1 MGARQFVAGL
11 LFIVFGLQF
20 PFAIAQQSKELEDIQ
35 NQIKQKQ
42 QQIEKQIADAK
53 TLQTQ
58 LKQAELE
65 ISSTAKKLNDTRA
78 SIGQNTQQQLALK
91 KEQSELK
98 SQLKL
103 QQSALA
109 EQLKSMY
116 MAGDYD
122 YAKMLFN
129 LEDAG
134 KFERTLSYYQ
144 FLNQARK
151 KQIDTFRELAAQLQ
165 QVTANLATKLNEL
178 KQLESTQR
186 EQSEQLKQQQ
196 NNRKR
201 TLVKIERQ
209 IDSEAEQ
216 IEQLQINEQAL
227 LKAIEEAERLAQQRP
242 VSLNGLA
249 KLQGKLNPPTKG
261 RLRNMFGRYRQG
273 QVKWKGI
280 LFNGNTGAPVRAVYD
295 GKVLYANWLRG
306 FGLVTVLDHG
316 DGYMS
321 LYGHNQALLKNV
333 GDEVQ
338 AGESIALVGQSG
350 GQSSPNLYFEIR
362 HKGLPVNP
370 VKWLK
375 R

>member
-20 PFAIAQQSKELEDIQ
+20 SYSIAQQSKELEDIQ

-58 LKQAELE
+58 LKHAELE

-165 QVTANLATKLNEL
+165 KVTANLATKLNEL

-227 LKAIEEAERLAQQRP
+227 LKAIEEAERIAQQRP